1 MTLTATIAA
10 EVQQPLALDAR
21 EVWKAFERT
30 QALSGVSYALRPGEI
45 HALVGANGAG
55 KSTFSRIVS
64 GHLPLDRGEIRLFG
78 APVRFASARDAIR
91 AGVTMVMQETSLAP
105 DLSVLENIYLPEFGA
120 AGRLSWRRIAA
131 RAEALLEQFGQGGH
145 LPLRRPVRELSASQ
159 LQMVEILKALA
170 LDAKVIIF
178 DEPTASFSPNEVDRL
193 FDVMRLLTQRGKALV
208 FVSHRLEEIFEITD
222 RITVFREGRVVAG
235 AVPTAEMRPAELVRL
250 MVGRE
255 IADIYA
261 KGVAGRGMPSSG
273 APVLEVEH
281 LGAGPRVKDV
291 SFTVAAGEI
300 LGLAG
305 LVGAGRSECVEAL
318 FGLRRIERGIVRLGG
333 VPYRPRAPIEAVR
346 AGIGFIP
353 EDRRRQGLV
362 KDFTVREN
370 LLLAHLGKRRGLGLG
385 YDEHGAAIDQ
395 LLDELRLSPRVLD
408 DGILTLS
415 GGMQQKVVLA
425 RWILMSPKLL
435 ILDEPTRGVDIG
447 TRSTIY
453 AMIRRLAQQGTGVL
467 LVSSDF
473 EEVIGISD
481 RIVVMSDGADVTN
494 IPSRLVDVEKLAMF
508 AAPRSSAEATR
519 FVLEELVRRFGGV
532 AYWIFLEGERLYCFD
547 CVAAPGAPEVGFARG
562 TFPEI
567 GAVRIAEA
575 LRQRQE
581 RFLEEPA
588 GISLLVP
595 LRGHRGHD
603 LGHVGL
609 TLSPGGALPDPAAV
623 RRIVRA
629 GPAVAASAAT
639 SVEGGS

>member
-1 MTLTATIAA
+1 MSAQAA
-10 EVQQPLALDAR
+10 IRKETQVLALEAH

-30 QALSGVSYALRPGEI
+30 QALSGVSFKLRAGEI

-55 KSTFSRIVS
+55 KSTFSRIAS
-64 GHLPLDRGEIRLFG
+64 GHLAADRGELRLFG
-78 APVRFASARDAIR
+78 APLRLASARDAIR

-105 DLSVLENIYLPEFGA
+105 DLSVIENIYLPEFGA
-120 AGRLSWRRIAA
+120 AGRLSWARLAA
-131 RAEALLEQFGQGGH
+131 RADALLQQFGQGGH
-145 LPLRRPVRELSASQ
+145 LPLRQAVRELSASER
-159 LQMVEILKALA
+159 QMVEILKALA

-178 DEPTASFSPNEVDRL
+178 DEPTASFSPTEVDRL
-193 FDVMRLLTQRGKALV
+193 FDVMRLLAQRGKALV

-222 RITVFREGRVVAG
+222 RITVFREGRVVAD
-235 AVPTAEMRPAELVRL
+235 ATPTAEMRPAELVRL

-261 KGVAGRGMPSSG
+261 RGAAGRGKVSGG

-281 LGAGPRVKDV
+281 LAAGPRVKDL
-291 SFTVAAGEI
+291 SLTVAAGEI

-318 FGLRRIERGIVRLGG
+318 FGLRRIDRGTVRLAG
-333 VPYRPRAPIEAVR
+333 VPYRPRAPIDAVR

-362 KDFTVREN
+362 PDFTVREN
-370 LLLAHLGKRRGLGLG
+370 LLLAHLGKRRGVGLG
-385 YDEHGAAIDQ
+385 YEERRAAVEQ
-395 LLDELRLSPRVLD
+395 LLDELGLSPRILD
-408 DGILTLS
+408 DSILTLS

-453 AMIRRLAQQGTGVL
+453 AMIRRLAQLGMGVL

-473 EEVIGISD
+473 EEVIGVSD
-481 RIVVMSDGADVTN
+481 RIVVMSDGADVTD
-494 IPSRLVDVEKLAMF
+494 IPSSLVDVEKLAMF
-508 AAPRSSAEATR
+508 AAPRSSAEATHV
-519 FVLEELVRRFGGV
+519 VLGQLVRRFGGT

-547 CVAAPGAPEVGFARG
+547 CVLGAHAPDIGIARG

-567 GAVRIAEA
+567 AQCAITEA
-575 LRQRQE
+575 LRQRPE
-581 RFLEEPA
+581 HFLAEAA
-588 GISLLVP
+588 GTSILVP
-595 LRGHRGHD
+595 LYGHRGHD

-609 TLSPGGALPDPAAV
+609 TLPQGSVLPDPAEV
-623 RRIVRA
+623 RRIVLSGSDMA
-629 GPAVAASAAT
+629 GAMSLEARGAR
-639 SVEGGS
+639 

>member
-1 MTLTATIAA
+1 MMPADLPESTTA
-10 EVQQPLALDAR
+10 PPALEAR
-21 EVWKAFERT
+21 DVWKAFERT
-30 QALSGVSYALRPGEI
+30 QALSGAGFNLRPGEI

-64 GHLPLDRGEIRLFG
+64 GHLLADRGEIRLFG
-78 APVRFASARDAIR
+78 EVLRCASARDAIS

-120 AGRLSWRRIAA
+120 AGRLSWRGLAA
-131 RAEALLEQFGQGGH
+131 RAEDLLEQFGQRGH
-145 LPLRRPVRELSASQ
+145 LPLRWPVRDLSAGQ
-159 LQMVEILKALA
+159 RQMVEILKALA

-193 FDVMRLLTQRGKALV
+193 FDVMRLLVQRNKALV

-222 RITVFREGRVVAG
+222 RITVFREGRTVAE
-235 AVPTAEMRPAELVRL
+235 AMPTAEMHPAELVRL

-261 KGVAGRGMPSSG
+261 RGVGSHGTPAAR
-273 APVLEVEH
+273 APVLEVAQ
-281 LGAGPRVKDV
+281 LAAGPRVKNV
-291 SFTVAAGEI
+291 SFTVASGEI

-305 LVGAGRSECVEAL
+305 LVGAGRSECVEAI
-318 FGLRRIERGIVRLGG
+318 FGLRRIERGSVRLAGA
-333 VPYRPRAPIEAVR
+333 PFRPRAPIDAVR

-362 KDFTVREN
+362 PDFTVREN
-370 LLLAHLGKRRGLGLG
+370 LLLAQLGRPRANGH
-385 YDEHGAAIDQ
+385 DEQRAAIGR
-395 LLDELRLSPRVLD
+395 LLDELGLSPRLLD
-408 DGILTLS
+408 HGILTLS

-425 RWILMSPKLL
+425 RWILMSPRLL

-453 AMIRRLAQQGTGVL
+453 AMIRRLAQQGVAVL

-473 EEVIGISD
+473 EEVIGVSD
-481 RIVVMSDGADVTN
+481 RIVVLSDGTDVTS

-519 FVLEELVRRFGGV
+519 FVLEELVRRFGGT

-547 CVAAPGAPEVGFARG
+547 AVAAAGAPEVGFARG

-567 GAVRIAEA
+567 IDVRIPQA
-575 LRQRQE
+575 LRQRAE
-581 RFLEEPA
+581 SFVAEPA
-588 GISLLVP
+588 GASMLVP

-609 TLSPGGALPDPAAV
+609 TLPPGRALPDPALM
-623 RRIVRA
+623 RRLVLA
-629 GPAVAASAAT
+629 GPAATEPVAAAA
-639 SVEGGS
+639 GGD

>member
-1 MTLTATIAA
+1 MTRATIETETEAA
-10 EVQQPLALDAR
+10 LALEAH
-21 EVWKAFERT
+21 EVWRAFERT
-30 QALSGVSYALRPGEI
+30 QALSGVSFSLRAGEI

-64 GHLPLDRGEIRLFG
+64 GHLQADRGEIRLFG
-78 APVRFASARDAIR
+78 APTRFASAREAIR

-120 AGRLSWRRIAA
+120 AGRLSWSGLAA
-131 RAEALLEQFGQGGH
+131 RAEALLDQFGQRGT
-145 LPLRRPVRELSASQ
+145 LPLWRPLRDLSASQ
-159 LQMVEILKALA
+159 RQMVEILKALA

-193 FDVMRLLTQRGKALV
+193 FDVMRLLVQRGKALV

-222 RITVFREGRVVAG
+222 RITVFREGRAVAS
-235 AVPTAEMRPAELVRL
+235 ATPTAEMRPAELVRL

-261 KGVAGRGMPSSG
+261 HGVAGRGAHSGG

-281 LGAGPRVKDV
+281 LAAAPRVKNV

-318 FGLRRIERGIVRLGG
+318 FGLRRIDSGTIRLAGR
-333 VPYRPRAPIEAVR
+333 PFAPRAPVEAVR

-362 KDFTVREN
+362 QDFTVREN
-370 LLLAHLGKRRGLGLG
+370 LLLAHLGRRRGIGLG
-385 YDEHGAAIDQ
+385 YDEQRAAMER
-395 LLDELRLSPRVLD
+395 LLDELGLSPRLLD

-425 RWILMSPKLL
+425 RWILMSPRLL

-453 AMIRRLAQQGTGVL
+453 AMIRRLAQQGMGVL

-481 RIVVMSDGADVTN
+481 RIVVISDGADVTS
-494 IPSRLVDVEKLAMF
+494 IPSNLIDVEKLAMF

-519 FVLEELVRRFGGV
+519 FVLEELVRHFGGV

-547 CVAAPGAPEVGFARG
+547 WVAAPGAPEIGFARG
-562 TFPEI
+562 SFPEI
-567 GAVRIAEA
+567 GEVRIPEA
-575 LRQRQE
+575 LRQRPE
-581 RFLEEPA
+581 RFLAEPVGA
-588 GISLLVP
+588 SLLVP

-609 TLSPGGALPDPAAV
+609 TLPPGDALPDAAAV
-623 RRIVRA
+623 RRIVLA
-629 GPAVAASAAT
+629 GPAAVSAAPAL
-639 SVEGGS
+639 VGGR

>member
-1 MTLTATIAA
+1 MTPGDMSDA
-10 EVQQPLALDAR
+10 EMALGPALDAR
-21 EVWKAFERT
+21 DVWKAFERT
-30 QALSGVSYALRPGEI
+30 QALSGVSFGLRFGEV

-64 GHLPLDRGEIRLFG
+64 GHLSADRGEIRIFG
-78 APVRFASARDAIR
+78 RATRFASAREAIR

-105 DLSVLENIYLPEFGA
+105 DLSVLENIYLPEFGTS
-120 AGRLSWRRIAA
+120 GRLSWKRLAA
-131 RAEALLEQFGQGGH
+131 RAEELLGQFGQRGH
-145 LPLRRPVRELSASQ
+145 LPLRRPLRDLSASQ
-159 LQMVEILKALA
+159 RQMVEILKALA

-193 FDVMRLLTQRGKALV
+193 FDVMRLLVKGGKALV
-208 FVSHRLEEIFEITD
+208 FVSHRIEEIFEITD
-222 RITVFREGRVVAG
+222 RITVFREGRTVAS
-235 AVPTAEMRPAELVRL
+235 AVPTAGMRPAELVRL

-261 KGVAGRGMPSSG
+261 RGIAGRGEKSG
-273 APVLEVEH
+273 EAPVLEVAH
-281 LGAGPRVKDV
+281 LAAGPRVKDV

-305 LVGAGRSECVEAL
+305 LVGAGRSECVETV
-318 FGLRRIERGIVRLGG
+318 FGLRRIERGTIRLAGQAF
-333 VPYRPRAPIEAVR
+333 RPRAPVDAVR

-362 KDFTVREN
+362 QDFSVREN
-370 LLLAHLGKRRGLGLG
+370 LLLAHLGRRRGIRLG
-385 YDEHGAAIDQ
+385 YDEHRAALRH
-395 LLDELRLSPRVLD
+395 LLDELGLSPRVLD

-425 RWILMSPKLL
+425 RWILMAPKLL

-453 AMIRRLAQQGTGVL
+453 AMVRRLAQQGMAVL

-473 EEVIGISD
+473 EEVIGICD
-481 RIVVMSDGADVTN
+481 RIIVMSDGTDVTS
-494 IPSRLVDVEKLAMF
+494 IPSSLVDVEKLAMY

-519 FVLEELVRRFGGV
+519 VVLEELVRRFGGI

-547 CVAAPGAPEVGFARG
+547 AVAAEDAPSIGFSRG

-567 GAVRIAEA
+567 ARSPIAHVLE
-575 LRQRQE
+575 QRAE
-581 RFLEEPA
+581 RFVSEQA
-588 GISLLVP
+588 GFSMLVP

-609 TLSPGGALPDPAAV
+609 TLPPGRDLPDPDLV
-623 RRIVRA
+623 RRIVLADRA
-629 GPAVAASAAT
+629 AAMHPQALA
-639 SVEGGS
+639 GGR

>member
-1 MTLTATIAA
+1 MTLADMSDVANT
-10 EVQQPLALDAR
+10 PLALEASD
-21 EVWKAFERT
+21 VWKAFERT
-30 QALSGVSYALRPGEI
+30 QALSGVSFALRRGEV

-64 GHLPLDRGEIRLFG
+64 GHLPADRGEIRLFG
-78 APVRFASARDAIR
+78 ETAHFASAREAIR
-91 AGVTMVMQETSLAP
+91 AGLAMVMQETSLAP

-120 AGRLSWRRIAA
+120 AGRLSWSRLAA

-145 LPLRRPVRELSASQ
+145 LPLRQPLRDLSASQ
-159 LQMVEILKALA
+159 RQMVEILKALA

-178 DEPTASFSPNEVDRL
+178 DEPTAAFSPNEVDRL
-193 FDVMRLLTQRGKALV
+193 FDVMRLLVERGKALV

-222 RITVFREGRVVAG
+222 RITVFREGRTVAS
-235 AVPTAEMRPAELVRL
+235 AVPTAGMRPAELVRL

-261 KGVAGRGMPSSG
+261 HGVAGRGAPPG
-273 APVLEVEH
+273 AKPMLEVER
-281 LGAGPRVKDV
+281 LAAGPRVKDV

-318 FGLRRIERGIVRLGG
+318 FGLRRVEHGTIRLDGK
-333 VPYRPRAPIEAVR
+333 VFRPRAPVDAAR

-362 KDFTVREN
+362 QDFTVREN
-370 LLLAHLGKRRGLGLG
+370 LLLAHLGRRRGIGLG
-385 YDEHGAAIDQ
+385 YDEHRAAIEH
-395 LLDELRLSPRVLD
+395 LLDELGLSPDILD

-453 AMIRRLAQQGTGVL
+453 AMIRRLAQQGMGVL

-473 EEVIGISD
+473 EEVVGICD
-481 RIVVMSDGADVTN
+481 RIVVISDGADVTS
-494 IPSRLVDVEKLAMF
+494 IPSHLVDVEKLAMF
-508 AAPRSSAEATR
+508 AAPRSSAEATH
-519 FVLEELVRRFGGV
+519 VILEELVRRFGGT

-547 CVAAPGAPEVGFARG
+547 AVAAAAAAEIGFSRG

-567 GAVRIAEA
+567 AQSRIPRA
-575 LRQRQE
+575 LRE
-581 RFLEEPA
+581 RSESFVAEPA
-588 GISLLVP
+588 GASLLVP

-609 TLSPGGALPDPAAV
+609 TLPPGRTVPEPEAV
-623 RRIVRA
+623 RRIILA
-629 GPAVAASAAT
+629 GPAAAMQPRALAA
-639 SVEGGS
+639 GR

>member
-1 MTLTATIAA
+1 MAEQGEAGSGTL
-10 EVQQPLALDAR
+10 LALEAR

-30 QALSGVSYALRPGEI
+30 QALSGVSFALRPGEI

-64 GHLPLDRGEIRLFG
+64 GHLPADRGEIRLFG
-78 APVRFASARDAIR
+78 APARFASAREAIS

-120 AGRLSWRRIAA
+120 AGRLSWRGLAA
-131 RAEALLEQFGQGGH
+131 RAGELLDQFGQRGH
-145 LPLRRPVRELSASQ
+145 LPLGHPLRDLPASQ
-159 LQMVEILKALA
+159 RQMVEILKALA

-193 FDVMRLLTQRGKALV
+193 FDVMRLLAQRGKALV

-222 RITVFREGRVVAG
+222 RITVFREGRVVAD
-235 AVPTAEMRPAELVRL
+235 ASPTAEMRPAELVRL

-261 KGVAGRGMPSSG
+261 RGVAGRGAQASG
-273 APVLEVEH
+273 TPVLEVEH
-281 LGAGPRVKDV
+281 LASAPRVKDV
-291 SFTVAAGEI
+291 SFSVAAGEI

-305 LVGAGRSECVEAL
+305 LVGAGRSEAVEAL
-318 FGLRRIERGIVRLGG
+318 FGLRRIERGDMRLGG
-333 VPYRPRAPIEAVR
+333 KPYRPRAPIDAVR
-346 AGIGFIP
+346 AGVGFIP

-362 KDFTVREN
+362 QDFTVREN
-370 LLLAHLGKRRGLGLG
+370 LLLAHLGRKRGFGLG
-385 YDEHGAAIDQ
+385 YDEQRPAMER
-395 LLDELRLSPRVLD
+395 LLDELGLSPRILD

-425 RWILMSPKLL
+425 RWILLSPRLL

-453 AMIRRLAQQGTGVL
+453 AMIRRLAQQGMAVL

-473 EEVIGISD
+473 EEVIGVSD
-481 RIVVMSDGADVTN
+481 RIVVMSDGADVTS

-508 AAPRSSAEATR
+508 AAPRSSAEATHI
-519 FVLEELVRRFGGV
+519 VVEELVRRFGGV

-547 CVAAPGAPEVGFARG
+547 AVAAPGAPELGFARG
-562 TFPEI
+562 SFPEI
-567 GAVRIAEA
+567 GEARIPET
-575 LRQRQE
+575 LRQRPQRFFAE
-581 RFLEEPA
+581 REGA
-588 GISLLVP
+588 SLLVP

-603 LGHVGL
+603 LGYVGL
-609 TLSPGGALPDPAAV
+609 TLPAGGDLPDADAV
-623 RRIVRA
+623 RRIVLA
-629 GPAVAASAAT
+629 GPAAAAPAPAAA
-639 SVEGGS
+639 GGR

>member
-1 MTLTATIAA
+1 MTENATVPATVL
-10 EVQQPLALDAR
+10 EAR
-21 EVWKAFERT
+21 EIWKAFERT
-30 QALSGVSYALRPGEI
+30 QALSGVSFALNGGEV

-64 GHLPLDRGEIRLFG
+64 GHLVADRGEIRLFDQQM
-78 APVRFASARDAIR
+78 RFLSARDAIR

-105 DLSVLENIYLPEFGA
+105 DLSVLENIYLPEFGS
-120 AGRLSWRRIAA
+120 AGRLSWSELAK
-131 RAEALLEQFGQGGH
+131 RAKELLAQFGQGGH
-145 LPLRRPVRELSASQ
+145 LPLNRPLRDLSASQ
-159 LQMVEILKALA
+159 RQMVEILKALA

-193 FDVMRLLTQRGKALV
+193 FDVMRLLVQRGKALV

-222 RITVFREGRVVAG
+222 RITVFREGRTVAS
-235 AVPTAEMRPAELVRL
+235 AAPTTSMRPADLVRL

-261 KGVAGRGMPSSG
+261 RRSAGSG
-273 APVLEVEH
+273 TPVGGPPVLEVEH
-281 LGAGPRVKDV
+281 LAAGPRVKDV
-291 SFTVAAGEI
+291 SFSVAPGEI

-318 FGLRRIERGIVRLGG
+318 FGLRRIERGRIRLSGQPFRPS
-333 VPYRPRAPIEAVR
+333 VPIDAVR

-362 KDFTVREN
+362 QDFTVREN
-370 LLLAHLGKRRGLGLG
+370 LLLAHLGRRRGLGLG
-385 YDEHGAAIDQ
+385 YEEHRADMEA
-395 LLDELRLSPRVLD
+395 LLDELGLAQRILD

-425 RWILMSPKLL
+425 RWILMRPKLL

-453 AMIRRLAQQGTGVL
+453 AIIRRLAKAGMAVL

-473 EEVIGISD
+473 EEVIGICD
-481 RIVVMSDGADVTN
+481 RIVVLSDGADVTN
-494 IPSRLVDVEKLAMF
+494 IPADLVDVEKLAMF
-508 AAPRSSAEATR
+508 AAPRSSAEATHML
-519 FVLEELVRRFGGV
+519 LEALVQRFGGI

-547 CVAAPGAPEVGFARG
+547 AVAATDAPEVGFSRG
-562 TFPEI
+562 AFPER
-567 GAVRIAEA
+567 AEVRIPLA
-575 LRQRQE
+575 LAQRAGD
-581 RFLEEPA
+581 FVSEPS
-588 GISLLVP
+588 GTSILLP

-603 LGHVGL
+603 LGLVGL
-609 TLSPGGALPDPAAV
+609 TLPAGRDLPNPDLVRGLIVDGPGGIMPQQAL
-623 RRIVRA
+623 
-629 GPAVAASAAT
+629 
-639 SVEGGS
+639 GGGGR

>member
-1 MTLTATIAA
+1 MTEAA
-10 EVQQPLALDAR
+10 ADKSLLAIEAR
-21 EVWKAFERT
+21 DVWKAFERT
-30 QALSGVSYALRPGEI
+30 QALSGVAFALRRGEI

-64 GHLPLDRGEIRLFG
+64 GHLAADRGDIRLFG
-78 APVRFASARDAIR
+78 EGVRFASARDAIR

-120 AGRLSWRRIAA
+120 PGRLSWKALAA
-131 RAEALLEQFGQGGH
+131 RAEALLDQFGQKGH
-145 LPLRRPVRELSASQ
+145 LPLGRALRDLSASQ
-159 LQMVEILKALA
+159 RQMVEILKALA

-193 FDVMRLLTQRGKALV
+193 FDVMRLLTQRGKSLV

-222 RITVFREGRVVAG
+222 RITVFREGAAVAEG
-235 AVPTAEMRPAELVRL
+235 VPTSGMRPTELVRL

-261 KGVAGRGMPSSG
+261 RGAAGRGAAWAG
-273 APVLEVEH
+273 AAVLDVEH
-281 LGAGPRVKDV
+281 LAAGPRVKDV
-291 SFTVAAGEI
+291 SFSVAAGEI

-305 LVGAGRSECVEAL
+305 LVGAGRSECVEAI
-318 FGLRRIERGIVRLGG
+318 FGLRRVERGEIRLAGA
-333 VPYRPRAPIEAVR
+333 PFRARAPIDAIR

-362 KDFTVREN
+362 QDFTVREN
-370 LLLAHLGKRRGLGLG
+370 LLLAHLGRRRGIGLG
-385 YDEHGAAIDQ
+385 YDERRAQIEV
-395 LLDELRLSPRVLD
+395 LLDELSLSPRILD

-453 AMIRRLAQQGTGVL
+453 AMIRRLAQRGTGVL

-473 EEVIGISD
+473 EEVIGVSD
-481 RIVVMSDGADVTN
+481 RIVVMSDGTDVTS

-508 AAPRSSAEATR
+508 AAPRSSAEATH
-519 FVLEELVRRFGGV
+519 FVLEELVARFGGV
-532 AYWIFLEGERLYCFD
+532 AYWISLEGERLYCFD
-547 CVAAPGAPEVGFARG
+547 AVAAPEAPEIGFARG

-567 GAVRIAEA
+567 AQSLIPRA
-575 LRQRQE
+575 LE
-581 RFLEEPA
+581 RRSETFLAEPA
-588 GISLLVP
+588 GASVLVP

-609 TLSPGGALPDPAAV
+609 TLPPSSPLPDPLLV
-623 RRIVRA
+623 RRIALA
-629 GPAVAASAAT
+629 GAAATTAQAVA
-639 SVEGGS
+639 GGR

>member
-1 MTLTATIAA
+1 MMPAA
-10 EVQQPLALDAR
+10 MPDAEAAPLALAAR
-21 EVWKAFERT
+21 DIWKAFERT
-30 QALSGVSYALRPGEI
+30 QALSSACFELRPGEI

-64 GHLPLDRGEIRLFG
+64 GHLPADRGEIRLFG
-78 APVRFASARDAIR
+78 RSAAFASAREAIR

-120 AGRLSWRRIAA
+120 AGRLSWRSLAA
-131 RAEALLEQFGQGGH
+131 RAERLLEQFGQGGH
-145 LPLRRPVRELSASQ
+145 LPLQRPLRDLSASQ
-159 LQMVEILKALA
+159 RQMVEILKALA

-193 FDVMRLLTQRGKALV
+193 FDVMRLLARRGKALV

-222 RITVFREGRVVAG
+222 RITVFREGRTVAG
-235 AVPTAEMRPAELVRL
+235 AVPTAGMRPAELVRL

-261 KGVAGRGMPSSG
+261 RGVAGRGARTGG
-273 APVLEVEH
+273 APALEVEQ
-281 LGAGPRVKDV
+281 LAAGPRVKDV

-305 LVGAGRSECVEAL
+305 LVGAGRSECVEAI
-318 FGLRRIERGIVRLGG
+318 FGLRRIDRGAVRVAGA
-333 VPYRPRAPIEAVR
+333 PFRPRAPIDAVR

-362 KDFTVREN
+362 PDFTVREN
-370 LLLAHLGKRRGLGLG
+370 LLLAHLGRRRGIGLG
-385 YDEHGAAIDQ
+385 HDAHRAAIEH
-395 LLDELRLSPRVLD
+395 LLDELGLSPRILD

-453 AMIRRLAQQGTGVL
+453 AMIRRLAQQGMGVL

-473 EEVIGISD
+473 EEVIGVCD
-481 RIVVMSDGADVTN
+481 RIVVLSDGADVTS

-519 FVLEELVRRFGGV
+519 FVLEELVRRFGGN

-547 CVAAPGAPEVGFARG
+547 AVAAEGAPEVGFSRG

-567 GAVRIAEA
+567 AQSLVPRALEQRPESFIEEAAGA
-575 LRQRQE
+575 
-581 RFLEEPA
+581 
-588 GISLLVP
+588 SMLVP
-595 LRGHRGHD
+595 LRGHHGHD

-609 TLSPGGALPDPAAV
+609 TLPARQALPDPALV
-623 RRIVRA
+623 RRIVLA
-629 GPAVAASAAT
+629 GPGAAHPQAKAG
-639 SVEGGS
+639 ER